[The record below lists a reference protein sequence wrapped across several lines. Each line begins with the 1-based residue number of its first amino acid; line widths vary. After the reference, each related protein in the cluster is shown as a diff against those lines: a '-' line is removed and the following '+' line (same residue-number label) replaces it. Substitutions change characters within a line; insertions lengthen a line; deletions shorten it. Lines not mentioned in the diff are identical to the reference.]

1 MQYRDAEPPC
11 AWCEDSAVNLAV
23 IDMDHDIKRRMLHE
37 AVQDN
42 LASAM
47 GASVV
52 PSATAVHPNASP
64 PRTLWAL
71 VVSMVYLAVV
81 LLVVPTGDISTAIST
96 VRALPGATPRPVP
109 IASQQPAILPWVDA
123 QDNVPI
129 HDALVWESLTL
140 PEEGIQEPEAAEPAA
155 LTFATPKR
163 IDLTTFSLDIK
174 TIVVDPGHG
183 GKDTGTSIPSGLTE
197 KELTLDIGLRLSQL
211 LKQDGFEV
219 LLTRTT
225 DQSVPLRQR
234 SALANAQHADLFVS
248 IHLNWMERSQARGIE
263 TYYLGPTED
272 PDLLQLAAQENRDSG
287 YSLADFRRFLDQIYL
302 SVRRE
307 ESQRLAEAVQRT
319 LVTTLSP
326 HNPARVN
333 RGVKTAPFAV
343 LVGTEMPAIL
353 AEVAC
358 LSNAKEARLL
368 ATSQYRQDIAR
379 ALAHGILAYT
389 QARNRSPKLSQK
401 GN

>member
-1 MQYRDAEPPC
+1 MYRT
-11 AWCEDSAVNLAV
+11 
-23 IDMDHDIKRRMLHE
+23 
-37 AVQDN
+37 
-42 LASAM
+42 ASPSQTRWG
-47 GASVV
+47 GAS
-52 PSATAVHPNASP
+52 P
-64 PRTLWAL
+64 
-71 VVSMVYLAVV
+71 
-81 LLVVPTGDISTAIST
+81 
-96 VRALPGATPRPVP
+96 
-109 IASQQPAILPWVDA
+109 
-123 QDNVPI
+123 
-129 HDALVWESLTL
+129 TL
-140 PEEGIQEPEAAEPAA
+140 PAEGLQAPEATEPAV
-155 LTFATPKR
+155 LTFPTPKR
-163 IDLTTFSLDIK
+163 IDLATFSLDIK

-183 GKDTGTSIPSGLTE
+183 GKDAGTSIPSGLTE

-219 LLTRTT
+219 LMTRTM
-225 DQSVPLRQR
+225 DQAVPLRQR
-234 SALANAQHADLFVS
+234 SAFANAQRADLFVS
-248 IHLNWMERSQARGIE
+248 IHLNWVERSQARGIE
-263 TYYLGPTED
+263 TYYLGPTAD

-358 LSNAKEARLL
+358 LSNAEEARLL

-379 ALAHGILAYT
+379 ALAHGIRAYV
-389 QARNRSPKLSQK
+389 QAQSRSPKLSQK